1 VEVQLDLFLTSDL
14 DRVEWSTPV
23 ALPLRKSPGI
33 HCRGGCMDS
42 RAGLGG
48 NGEVKN
54 SSHRNSN
61 TLTFRSI
68 ESCCID
74 CAVLHRATII

>member
-1 VEVQLDLFLTSDL
+1 MEVLKDLFLTSAL

-23 ALPLRKSPGI
+23 ALLLGKSPGT
-33 HCRGGCMDS
+33 HCRGGCVGS

-54 SSHRNSN
+54 LLPLEFEDPDRPVHRK
-61 TLTFRSI
+61 L
-68 ESCCID
+68 
-74 CAVLHRATII
+74 LH